1 MEAIASKLDAVQ
13 LQLAQLASSHESTQ
27 GTLAV
32 LHSSL
37 SMSKSA
43 DGPVQHCQKL
53 ARFADDSAS
62 PLDKDELLDK
72 VFGYVGLGEYIYA
85 AGVSRRWRGRYLRI
99 CYTEAGP
106 AGEKLCTY
114 YSSAIITTV
123 RLQMALDS
131 KLTMAALEQYSSFA
145 EDLVWYSLDPV
156 NVITLAKVY
165 DMKWSPRFTSTAAR
179 SDNLELLKWLHKVG
193 CPWDVVHVMQAAAR
207 HYTACMLR
215 WLHSLTKPWSAE
227 IAKKVMWCAAQAG
240 TTDTLKFVRS
250 TGVEWPSRF
259 YEEPFGRCWP
269 VRAVL
274 TALADG
280 CAWGEWKCADLAPD
294 LFYCISEGGT
304 HKDDDCIPYCDRK
317 YAVEL
322 FAWAHQNGCPCTC
335 EADAADAAAAAV
347 QAAAAAV

>member
-13 LQLAQLASSHESTQ
+13 LQLGHHTAALALIQ
-27 GTLAV
+27 
-32 LHSSL
+32 SSL
-37 SMSKSA
+37 SKNLDSA
-43 DGPVQHCQKL
+43 DRLDAPLQHCQKI

-72 VFGYVGLGEYIYA
+72 VFGYVGLGEYVYA
-85 AGVSRRWRGRYLRI
+85 AGVSRRWRGRYLKL

-114 YSSAIITTV
+114 YSSAIITTA

-131 KLTMAALEQYSSFA
+131 KLTMAALEQSSSFA
-145 EDLVWYSLDPV
+145 EDLVWYSLDPIS
-156 NVITLAKVY
+156 VITLAKVY
-165 DMKWSPRFTSTAAR
+165 DMKWSPRFTSAAAD

-193 CPWDVVHVMQAAAR
+193 CPWLVRQVMDVAAR
-207 HYTACMLR
+207 HDSARMLQ
-215 WLHSLTKPWSAE
+215 WMHSATKPWSADTA
-227 IAKKVMWCAAQAG
+227 AKAMASAADSS
-240 TTDTLKFVRS
+240 TTDSITFLRTV
-250 TGVEWPSRF
+250 GVEWPDRF
-259 YEEPFGRCWP
+259 YKSPFGQCWP
-269 VRAVL
+269 ARAVQV
-274 TALADG
+274 ALADG

-317 YAVEL
+317 HAVEL

-335 EADAADAAAAAV
+335 EVDAADAAAAAV